1 MLMQIDGTFIFVII
15 SFLIFLF
22 IIKAILFN
30 PITKVIDER
39 DNFYAK
45 NSKMELESKEK
56 AKALIEQKQKA
67 LSETKKEASELI
79 STTSK
84 QAKEQ
89 SSNELKQAQKEAA
102 NTIDNNKNELIEQKR
117 LAKIEAKADINTIVS
132 SIVSKILNEDITVN
146 VEEDKM
152 NSLLKL

>member
-1 MLMQIDGTFIFVII
+1 MLMQIDGTFIFVVI

-39 DNFYAK
+39 NNFYAK

-56 AKALIEQKQKA
+56 SKILLEQKQMA
-67 LSETKKEASELI
+67 LSETRKEASELI
-79 STTSK
+79 SATSK

-89 SSNELKQAQKEAA
+89 SANELKQAQKEAT
-102 NTIDNNKNELIEQKR
+102 NMIDNNKNELIEQKR
-117 LAKIEAKADINTIVS
+117 LAKVEAKSDINTIVS
-132 SIVSKILNEDITVN
+132 SIVSKILNENIEVN
-146 VEEDKM
+146 VDEDKM
-152 NSLLKL
+152 NNLLKL